1 MSTRV
6 NTHTPGRPEAL
17 RASFHKASLG
27 LLFVG
32 IAGSVYALASDP
44 KRFGFAYLTSFVFLT
59 TLGCGGLGFVVLQH
73 VSRAGWSVAPRR
85 QAEWLAGVL
94 PLAIVLF
101 IPIGLLAGKIFEVW
115 MHPHGEEH
123 AALLAHKRPYLNQ
136 GFFFIRAALCLGIWA
151 GLSWFFGRTSRRQDE
166 TGDLTLTARMQ
177 KWSAPSILL
186 LGLSISFAGFDWVM
200 SLQPEWYSTIF
211 GIYMIAGSLVSAMAV
226 LAIVVTL
233 LRDHGAFG
241 EVCTKEHLHD
251 IGKLLFAFTVFW
263 AYIAFSQFILI
274 WYANIPEETIF
285 FKHRF
290 EGSWA
295 SGSVLLLF
303 GHFVLPFLVLLS
315 RHGKRN
321 RAVLLGAAIWMV
333 VMHYWDIYWNV
344 MPNLDPD
351 GIRPSLIDAATLCLF
366 VGVLLQWF
374 ARRMA
379 ADHAYP
385 IRDPRLAEAARNVN
399 L

>member
-1 MSTRV
+1 VSSHSHSST
-6 NTHTPGRPEAL
+6 PARPEAL
-17 RASFHKASLG
+17 RAAFHKASLG

-32 IAGSVYALASDP
+32 LAGSVYALATDP
-44 KRFGFAYLTSFVFLT
+44 KRFGFSYLVSFVFLT
-59 TLGCGGLGFVVLQH
+59 TLGCGGLGFVILQH

-101 IPIGLLAGKIFEVW
+101 IPIGALAGNIFDVW
-115 MHPHGEEH
+115 VHPHGEH
-123 AALLAHKRPYLNQ
+123 MALIEKKRPYLNT
-136 GFFFIRAALCLGIWA
+136 GFFFLRAAICLFVWA
-151 GLSWFFGRTSRRQDE
+151 GLSWYFRRTSRKQDE
-166 TGDLTLTARMQ
+166 SGDVALTASMQ

-186 LGLSISFAGFDWVM
+186 LGLTISFAGFDWVM

-211 GIYMIAGSLVSAMAV
+211 GIYMIAGSLVSAIAV

-241 EVCTKEHLHD
+241 EVCTQEHLHD

-303 GHFVLPFLVLLS
+303 GHFVLPFVVLLS

-321 RAVLLGAAIWMV
+321 RAVLLGAAVWMLL
-333 VMHYWDIYWNV
+333 MHYWDIYWNV
-344 MPNLDPD
+344 MPNLDPA
-351 GIRPSLIDAATLCLF
+351 GIKPSIVDAATLCF
-366 VGVLLQWF
+366 MVGVIIQWF

-379 ADHAYP
+379 ADNSYP
-385 IRDPRLAEAARNVN
+385 VRDPRLAEATRNVN

>member
-1 MSTRV
+1 MSSHS
-6 NTHTPGRPEAL
+6 HTSTPARPEAL
-17 RASFHKASLG
+17 RAAFHKASLG

-32 IAGSVYALASDP
+32 LAGSVYALATDP
-44 KRFGFAYLTSFVFLT
+44 KRFGFSYLVSFVFLT
-59 TLGCGGLGFVVLQH
+59 TLGCGGLGFVILQH

-101 IPIGLLAGKIFEVW
+101 IPIAALAGNIFDVW
-115 MHPHGEEH
+115 VHPHGEH
-123 AALLAHKRPYLNQ
+123 MALIEKKRPYLNT
-136 GFFFIRAALCLGIWA
+136 GFFYLRAAICLLVWS
-151 GLSWFFGRTSRRQDE
+151 GLSWYFRKTSRQQDE
-166 TGDLTLTARMQ
+166 SGDVALTARMQ

-186 LGLSISFAGFDWVM
+186 LGLTISFAGFDWVM

-241 EVCTKEHLHD
+241 EVCTQEHMHD

-274 WYANIPEETIF
+274 WYANIPEETVF

-295 SGSVLLLF
+295 SGSVFLLF
-303 GHFVLPFLVLLS
+303 GHFVLPFVVLLS

-321 RAVLLGAAIWMV
+321 RAVLLGAAVWMLL
-333 VMHYWDIYWNV
+333 MHYWDIYWNV
-344 MPNLDPD
+344 MPNLDTA
-351 GIRPSLIDAATLCLF
+351 GIKPSVVDAATLCF
-366 VGVLLQWF
+366 MVGVLGQWF

-379 ADHAYP
+379 ADNSYP
-385 IRDPRLAEAARNVN
+385 VRDPRVAEAVRNVN